1 MTDRPDRLDR
11 PVRPDRIDRRDVLKT
26 GAVVGVG
33 GLAFLSQ
40 LPPLS
45 ADDTKV
51 DPTIVR
57 LDSGIE
63 PLVQLLEQTPRN
75 QLLEEVGG
83 RIKKGL
89 SYKEIVAA
97 LQLAGVRNIEP
108 RPSVGF
114 KFHSVL
120 AVNSAHVAAQ
130 STADERQRWLPIF
143 WALDNFKSGQA
154 KDQEERGWTMK
165 PVEEA
170 AVPAKAKARQ
180 AFLDAMEAW
189 NEPAADAAV
198 AGLVRTAPPEEV
210 YELLFRLGA
219 RDLRSIGHKSIY
231 VANSFRALQFIGWQ
245 HAEPIVRS
253 LVYAMLAREGSDPM
267 ADAPTDRPYRR
278 NSEQVKKIR
287 EGWQEGKLDEG
298 ATKALI
304 DTLRTGTPD
313 EASDQV
319 LTLLNKGIAPQSIWD
334 AMFVESGELLMR
346 QPAIVALHSVTTT
359 NAVHFA
365 YQTAKSD
372 ETKRLMMLQN
382 AAFITMFRESMKG
395 RGGLADRS
403 IDKLRPV
410 EPAGEGEAAIRD
422 VFNTLG
428 DNPTAAAE
436 KTLALLKEEGRAKQI
451 IDAARVLV
459 FLKGNDSHDYKFST
473 AVLED
478 YEHVSPGWRNLFLAC
493 NLFNLRHS
501 KQADSGLVKRTEA
514 ALS

>member
-1 MTDRPDRLDR
+1 MTDRF
-11 PVRPDRIDRRDVLKT
+11 DRRDVLKT
-26 GAVVGVG
+26 GAAVGLG
-33 GLAFLSQ
+33 GLGFLNQ

-51 DPTIVR
+51 DPKVVR

-75 QLLEEVGG
+75 QLLEEVGS
-83 RIKKGL
+83 RVKKGL
-89 SYKEIVAA
+89 TYKEIVAA

-130 STADERQRWLPIF
+130 STTDERQRWLPIF
-143 WALDNFKSGQA
+143 WALDNFKSGQQ
-154 KDQEERGWTMK
+154 KDQEERGWTMA

-170 AVPAKAKARQ
+170 AVPSKDKAKQ

-189 NEPAADAAV
+189 NEPAADAAI
-198 AGLVRTAPPEEV
+198 AGLVRTSKPEEV

-253 LVYAMLAREGSDPM
+253 LVYAMLAREGSDPK

-278 NSEQVKKIR
+278 NSELVKKIR
-287 EGWQEGKLDEG
+287 EGWQEGKVDEG
-298 ATKALI
+298 ATKSLI
-304 DTLRTGTPD
+304 EILRTGTP
-313 EASDQV
+313 EAASDHV
-319 LTLLNKGIAPQSIWD
+319 VELLNKEVSPKSIWD

-346 QPAIVALHSVTTT
+346 QPAIVALHSVTTS

-372 ETKRLMMLQN
+372 ETRRLLMLQN
-382 AAFITMFRESMKG
+382 AAFVTMFRESMKG
-395 RGGLADRS
+395 RGALADRS
-403 IDKLRPV
+403 IDKLKPA
-410 EPAGEGEAAIRD
+410 ESAGEGEAAIND
-422 VFNTLG
+422 VFSTLG
-428 DNPTAAAE
+428 DNPTLAAE
-436 KTLALLKEEGRAKQI
+436 KTLSLLKQEGKAKQL

-478 YEHVSPGWRNLFLAC
+478 YDHVSPQWRNMFLAC
-493 NLFNLRHS
+493 NLFNLRNS
-501 KQADSGLVKRTEA
+501 KERDNGLVKRTEA
-514 ALS
+514 ALG

>member
-1 MTDRPDRLDR
+1 MTNRF
-11 PVRPDRIDRRDVLKT
+11 DRRDALKT
-26 GAVVGVG
+26 GAAL
-33 GLAFLSQ
+33 GLGSLSFLNQ

-45 ADDTKV
+45 ADDIKLDPKV
-51 DPTIVR
+51 VR

-63 PLVQLLEQTPRN
+63 PLVQLLEETPRER
-75 QLLEEVGG
+75 LLEEIGS

-89 SYKEIVAA
+89 TYKEIVAA

-120 AVNSAHVAAQ
+120 VVNSAHVAAQ
-130 STADERQRWLPIF
+130 ATSDEHQRWLPIF
-143 WALDNFKSGQA
+143 WALDNFKSGQQ
-154 KDQEERGWTMK
+154 KDQEERGWTMA
-165 PVEEA
+165 PVEES
-170 AVPAKAKARQ
+170 AVPGKDKARD

-189 NEPAADAAV
+189 NEAAADAAI
-198 AGLVRTAPPEEV
+198 AGLVRTARPEEV

-253 LVYAMLAREGSDPM
+253 LVYAMLAREGSDPKG
-267 ADAPTDRPYRR
+267 DEPTDRPYRR
-278 NSEQVKKIR
+278 NSELVKKIR
-287 EGWQEGKLDEG
+287 EGWQDGKLDEG
-298 ATKALI
+298 ATKSLI
-304 DTLRTGTPD
+304 ETLRTGTP
-313 EASDQV
+313 EAASDHV
-319 LTLLNKGIAPQSIWD
+319 VELLNKGIAPQSIWD
-334 AMFVESGELLMR
+334 GMFVEAGELLMR
-346 QPAIVALHSVTTT
+346 QPAIVALHSVTTS

-372 ETKRLMMLQN
+372 ETRRLLMLQN

-403 IDKLRPV
+403 IEKLMPA
-410 EPAGEGEAAIRD
+410 EAAGEGAAAIND
-422 VFNTLG
+422 VFATLG
-428 DNPTAAAE
+428 DNPTLAAE
-436 KTLALLKEEGRAKQI
+436 KTLTLLKQEGRAKEL

-459 FLKGNDSHDYKFST
+459 FLKGNDAHDYKFST

-478 YEHVSPGWRNLFLAC
+478 YAHVSPQWRNMFLAC
-493 NLFNLRHS
+493 NLFNLRNS
-501 KQADSGLVKRTEA
+501 KERDSGLVKRTEA
-514 ALS
+514 ALG

>member
-1 MTDRPDRLDR
+1 MTDRHH
-11 PVRPDRIDRRDVLKT
+11 RRDVLKT
-26 GAVVGVG
+26 GAALGVS
-33 GLAFLSQ
+33 GLGFLSK
-40 LPPLS
+40 LPRLS
-45 ADDTKV
+45 AEDTKL
-51 DPTIVR
+51 DPKVVR

-63 PLVQLLEQTPRN
+63 PLVQVLEQTPRDR
-75 QLLEEVGG
+75 LLEEIGG

-89 SYKEIVAA
+89 TYKEIVAA

-154 KDQEERGWTMK
+154 RDEEERGWTMS

-170 AVPAKAKARQ
+170 AVPGKDKARQ

-189 NEPAADAAV
+189 DVPAADAAA
-198 AGLVRTAPPEEV
+198 AGLVRTAKPEEV
-210 YELLFRLGA
+210 YELLFRLGS

-253 LVYAMLAREGSDPM
+253 LVYAMLAREGSDPK
-267 ADAPTDRPYRR
+267 ADAPTDLPYRR
-278 NSEQVKKIR
+278 NSELVKKIR
-287 EGWQEGKLDEG
+287 EDWSDGKLDEA
-298 ATKALI
+298 ATKSLI

-313 EASDQV
+313 AASDQV
-319 LTLLNKGIAPQSIWD
+319 VELLNQGIGPQSIWD

-365 YQTAKSD
+365 YQTAASD
-372 ETKRLMMLQN
+372 ETKRLLLLQN
-382 AAFITMFRESMKG
+382 AAFITMFREAMKG
-395 RGGLADRS
+395 RGKLADRS
-403 IDKLRPV
+403 IEALKPV
-410 EPAGEGEAAIRD
+410 ETAGDGPEAVRD
-422 VFNTLG
+422 VFDTLG
-428 DNPTAAAE
+428 DNPTLAAE
-436 KTLALLKEEGRAKQI
+436 KTLGLLKQEGRAKEI

-478 YEHVSPGWRNLFLAC
+478 YEHVSPQWRNVFLAT

-501 KQADSGLVKRTEA
+501 KEKDSGLVKRTEA
-514 ALS
+514 ALG

>member
-1 MTDRPDRLDR
+1 MTDRPDRI
-11 PVRPDRIDRRDVLKT
+11 VRRDVLKT
-26 GAVVGVG
+26 GAAVGVS
-33 GLAFLSQ
+33 GLAFLNQ

-51 DPTIVR
+51 DPNIVR

-75 QLLEEVGG
+75 QLLEEVGA
-83 RIKKGL
+83 RVKKGL
-89 SYKEIVAA
+89 TYKEIVAA

-130 STADERQRWLPIF
+130 STANERQRWLPIF

-170 AVPAKAKARQ
+170 TVPAKDKARG

-198 AGLVRTAPPEEV
+198 AGWVRTAPPEEV

-253 LVYAMLAREGSDPM
+253 LVYAMLAREGSDPK

-298 ATKALI
+298 ATKSLI

-319 LTLLNKGIAPQSIWD
+319 VELLNKGIAPQSIWD

-365 YQTAKSD
+365 YQTTKSD
-372 ETKRLMMLQN
+372 ETKRLLTLQN

-403 IDKLRPV
+403 IDKLKPA
-410 EPAGEGEAAIRD
+410 EPSGDGEAAIRD

-436 KTLALLKEEGRAKQI
+436 KTLALLKQEGRAKQL

-478 YEHVSPGWRNLFLAC
+478 YEHVSPAWRNLFLAC

-501 KQADSGLVKRTEA
+501 KEADSGLVKRTEA